1 MRTVFLLLVA
11 ANLALFAW
19 FQYYSPAESAAD
31 PEPARRQLNPEKIR
45 LLEGKELKSLA
56 TIKPKPAATLAP
68 ARACIEWGAFAL
80 VEAPKA
86 EQALAPLA
94 LGARL
99 TQRRS
104 EETAGW
110 WVFIPPQ
117 ANRAA
122 AQKKTAELKTL
133 GIEEFFILQDAG
145 KMQWAVSLGVF
156 SSEEAAKSRLE
167 ALRAKG
173 VRSAQ
178 TGERDMQVAK
188 IWFQLRNGDAAQQ
201 GRIARNGAGLSRH
214 RPAGSASRRLACSM
228 SAAWA
233 ALTYGDRA
241 ALHMLGDQREQA
253 IGAHRLGEIAH
264 RAELLAAV
272 IAVLH
277 RGQEDHRDVRQR
289 GVGLERGDELEAV
302 HVRHV
307 DVGEDQVGRV
317 LQHLVARAD
326 GVGRGAHFVT
336 GRGEVHAQ
344 QLAQAL
350 VVIHHQ
356 DFRGHWSVLLA
367 GLLHRLAPFRQFL
380 RGFAHRRGSSARRA
394 NRRE

>member
-31 PEPARRQLNPEKIR
+31 PEPARRQLNPDKIR

-56 TIKPKPAATLAP
+56 TARPKPPATQAAP
-68 ARACIEWGAFAL
+68 SACIEWGGFAIA
-80 VEAPKA
+80 EAPKA

-117 ANRAA
+117 GSRPGAL
-122 AQKKTAELKTL
+122 KKTAELKSL

-156 SSEEAAKSRLE
+156 STEEAAKSRLE
-167 ALRAKG
+167 ALRARG

-178 TGERDMQVAK
+178 TGERDTQVAK

-201 GRIARNGAGLSRH
+201 AGL
-214 RPAGSASRRLACSM
+214 
-228 SAAWA
+228 
-233 ALTYGDRA
+233 
-241 ALHMLGDQREQA
+241 RETVQ
-253 IGAHRLGEIAH
+253 GFPGT
-264 RAELLAAV
+264 
-272 IAVLH
+272 
-277 RGQEDHRDVRQR
+277 DVRDCQ
-289 GVGLERGDELEAV
+289 
-302 HVRHV
+302 
-307 DVGEDQVGRV
+307 
-317 LQHLVARAD
+317 
-326 GVGRGAHFVT
+326 
-336 GRGEVHAQ
+336 
-344 QLAQAL
+344 
-350 VVIHHQ
+350 
-356 DFRGHWSVLLA
+356 
-367 GLLHRLAPFRQFL
+367 
-380 RGFAHRRGSSARRA
+380 
-394 NRRE
+394 